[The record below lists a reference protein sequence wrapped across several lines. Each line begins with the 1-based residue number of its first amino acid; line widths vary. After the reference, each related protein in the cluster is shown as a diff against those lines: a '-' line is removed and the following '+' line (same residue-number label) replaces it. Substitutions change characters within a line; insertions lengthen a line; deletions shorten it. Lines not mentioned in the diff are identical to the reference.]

1 MVVINHFV
9 KTGSV
14 KFCDSSFFWSLSA
27 LLRALTIN
35 DSTAR
40 PAECTYMDN
49 CVIAMDLTV
58 FAVPTLA
65 PCNIFLPSRLCFT
78 SGRARRGWHARLADD
93 ERRQT
98 VGVYIA
104 FIRTRPSGVESRKEW
119 NILLCNLRPPK
130 SWTWMVACFSH
141 RRSLMTRGSQ
151 LRDGRMQGLWRH
163 NSSVCSS
170 FVTLDASECSGWQTV
185 WTFRGATLRR
195 PLRCMVCLF
204 QTLKVCETFQ
214 R

>member
-40 PAECTYMDN
+40 PAECNMDN

-104 FIRTRPSGVESRKEW
+104 FIRARPSGVESWKEW
-119 NILLCNLRPPK
+119 NILVCNLRPPK
-130 SWTWMVACFSH
+130 SWTWMFACFSH
-141 RRSLMTRGSQ
+141 RRSLITSFDNERITTPRRWNAGSLTSQ
-151 LRDGRMQGLWRH
+151 L
-163 NSSVCSS
+163 
-170 FVTLDASECSGWQTV
+170 ASAQVLLRSTHLSAVGDSMNIQ
-185 WTFRGATLRR
+185 RGDLA
-195 PLRCMVCLF
+195 
-204 QTLKVCETFQ
+204 
-214 R
+214 